1 MRENPVEKQSAR
13 YPQVETLV
21 AAIGLLALCLWTVW
35 RLGGFELMTVVR
47 INGRNVEIPDTFAKV
62 DHPFHAT
69 RAATLLDSLQEGHL
83 LRWIGNHQGGYP
95 AEFYPLGI
103 AWLDVGLWAILFG
116 SVPIISVHKLGVILV
131 FVLPALAFWLLT
143 RGDRLNLWVAFLAT
157 AIHIAVPGEWTNG
170 GYRELVDWG
179 LVTNVGGA
187 TLALI
192 AYAAIARFVHCGQ
205 RSMAV
210 LAALVIAAA
219 AYTNPRSL
227 LAVGIAAAA
236 ILVTSLAFPGGESS
250 PSRRSSLVRMATIG
264 IPGVL
269 LTGPLLVPLIRYR
282 DLYYFVH
289 YEGYETLRAFWDSTV
304 TAVSLPGALCAFV
317 GVILSFTYRQYV
329 ITRSLSMALIGY
341 VVFTGALSTLAS
353 PGGVIEQLETP
364 RLMPFQRLVMIYLAA
379 FAIARTLEL
388 ALAYFR
394 IGHQRRVAS
403 GILGLSGLIALV
415 LMLGSLWKAP
425 DVFATPPVET
435 TGRLEFEE
443 YRTAVRTAD
452 GILPQGTAV
461 LVAGNRLDSA
471 GWWHEQLW
479 GPTVS
484 DAPFFYDDWL
494 WYWHRDHDGPYNY
507 INGHAYP
514 DPSEALTDAYFESHG
529 IGAVVVTNVNAGGGM
544 DPRLAAPS
552 NSALEI
558 ERTIGDWD
566 VYRVLD
572 PTPIVTAGTAEPVSV
587 RVANHEIMATFAD
600 AAGEVTIRRNWFPR
614 WKAFADGEE
623 IQVHRT
629 GDGYM
634 QVTVPDGTSSLEL
647 KYAVTAADWASRVG
661 AVLGLCAVAGMVAG
675 VDRRWPK
682 GRRRLPPGRQHALA
696 A

>member
-1 MRENPVEKQSAR
+1 MRENPVEKQFGR
-13 YPQVETLV
+13 YPQVETFV
-21 AAIGLLALCLWTVW
+21 AAVGLLALCLWTVW

-47 INGRNVEIPDTFAKV
+47 INGANVEIPDTFARV

-69 RAATLLDSLQEGHL
+69 RAAVLLDSLQEGHL

-103 AWLDVGLWAILFG
+103 AWLDFGLWVILFG

-179 LVTNVGGA
+179 LVTNAGGA
-187 TLALI
+187 TLALL
-192 AYAAIARFVHCGQ
+192 ACAAMARFVHCGQ

-210 LAALVIAAA
+210 LATLVIAAA

-227 LAVGIAAAA
+227 LAVAIAAAA

-304 TAVSLPGALCAFV
+304 TAVSLPGALCAVV

-329 ITRSLSMALIGY
+329 ITRSLSMALVGY
-341 VVFTGALSTLAS
+341 VVFTGALSTFAS

-394 IGHQRRVAS
+394 IGHQRRAAS
-403 GILGLSGLIALV
+403 GILGLSGLIVLV

-425 DVFATPPVET
+425 DVFATPPIET
-435 TGRLEFEE
+435 TGRPEFEE

-452 GILPQGTAV
+452 GILPEGTAV

-552 NSALEI
+552 NPALEI

-587 RVANHEIMATFAD
+587 HVANHEITATFAD
-600 AAGEVTIRRNWFPR
+600 ANGEVTIRRNWFPR

-629 GDGYM
+629 RDGYM
-634 QVTVPDGTSSLEL
+634 QVTVPDRTSSLEL
-647 KYAVTAADWASRVG
+647 KYAVTAADWASRLG
-661 AVLGLCAVAGMVAG
+661 AVLGLCAVAGMAAG

-682 GRRRLPPGRQHALA
+682 GRRR
-696 A
+696 